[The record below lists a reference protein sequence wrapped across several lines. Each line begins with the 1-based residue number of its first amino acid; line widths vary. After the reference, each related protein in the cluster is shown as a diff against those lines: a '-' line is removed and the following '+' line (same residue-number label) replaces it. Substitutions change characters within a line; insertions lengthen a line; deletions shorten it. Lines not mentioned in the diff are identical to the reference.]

1 MKSLLL
7 TGVLFVPM
15 LLAGCSST
23 PLGPYGYTDNYLE
36 RLDNAAGS
44 AVLPDDA
51 TLSRFID
58 FYSPLD
64 QERIA
69 SSMDQIYAKDLY
81 FNDTLVTLRDRNVLQ
96 KHLLATAE
104 RLSHMSLQPVN
115 VIRDDNQI
123 YLVWVMEARFSLL
136 GRERLSR
143 TIGISQLRFN
153 LNGQV
158 FFHQDFWDSSQGL
171 DQHLPLLGP
180 MTRWLRDH

>member
-1 MKSLLL
+1 
-7 TGVLFVPM
+7 M
-15 LLAGCSST
+15 LLMGCSTT
-23 PLGPYGYTDNYLE
+23 PLGPYGYTDTYLE
-36 RLDNAAGS
+36 RLDTATDSAAESATES
-44 AVLPDDA
+44 AVLPDDD

-58 FYSPLD
+58 FYNPLD
-64 QERIA
+64 RNRITNN
-69 SSMDQIYAKDLY
+69 MDQIYADQLY
-81 FNDTLVTLRDRNVLQ
+81 FNDTLVTLRDRRTLQ
-96 KHLLATAE
+96 EHLLATAE

-115 VIRDDNQI
+115 IIRDDNQI

-153 LNGQV
+153 RNGQV

-171 DQHLPLLGP
+171 DQHLPVLGP

>member
-7 TGVLFVPM
+7 TMVLLVPV
-15 LLAGCSST
+15 LLTGCSST
-23 PLGPYGYTDNYLE
+23 PLGPYGYTDQYLE
-36 RLDNAAGS
+36 RLEADGQV
-44 AVLPDDA
+44 AVLPDDD

-58 FYSPLD
+58 FYNPLD
-64 QERIA
+64 HQRIA
-69 SSMDQIYAKDLY
+69 EGIDQIYASDVY
-81 FNDTLVTLRDRNVLQ
+81 FNDTLVIVRDRETLQ

-104 RLSHMSLQPVN
+104 RLSYMSLEPLN
-115 VIRDDNQI
+115 VVRDGQQV
-123 YLVWVMEARFSLL
+123 YLVWVMEAHFSLL

-153 LNGQV
+153 RDGQV

-171 DQHLPLLGP
+171 DQHLPVLGP

>member
-1 MKSLLL
+1 
-7 TGVLFVPM
+7 M
-15 LLAGCSST
+15 LLMGCSSK
-23 PLGPYGYTDNYLE
+23 PLGPYGYTDHYLE
-36 RLDNAAGS
+36 RSNTTQD
-44 AVLPDDA
+44 AVLPDDQ

-58 FYSPLD
+58 FYNPLD
-64 QERIA
+64 KNRIIRD
-69 SSMDQIYAKDLY
+69 MDQIYAADLY
-81 FNDTLVTLRDRNVLQ
+81 FNDTLVTLRDRKDLQ
-96 KHLLATAE
+96 EHLVATGE

-115 VIRDDNQI
+115 VIRDDDQV

-153 LNGQV
+153 RKGQV

-171 DQHLPLLGP
+171 DQHLPILGP

>member
-1 MKSLLL
+1 MKKIRL
-7 TGVLFVPM
+7 TCILFVP
-15 LLAGCSST
+15 LLLMGCST
-23 PLGPYGYTDNYLE
+23 APLGPYGYTDQYLE
-36 RLDNAAGS
+36 QSDIDRE
-44 AVLPDDA
+44 AVLPDED

-64 QERIA
+64 QNQITD
-69 SSMDQIYAKDLY
+69 SMDKIYADDLY
-81 FNDTLVTLRDRNVLQ
+81 FNDTLVTLRDRHALQ
-96 KHLLATAE
+96 EHLLATVE
-104 RLSHMSLQPVN
+104 RLNYMSLQPVN

-123 YLVWVMEARFSLL
+123 YLVWVMEARFSVL

-153 LNGQV
+153 RNGQV

>member
-1 MKSLLL
+1 MKKILL
-7 TGVLFVPM
+7 TSTLFVP
-15 LLAGCSST
+15 LLLMGCST
-23 PLGPYGYTDNYLE
+23 APLGPYGYTDHYLE
-36 RLDNAAGS
+36 QSHTTQD
-44 AVLPDDA
+44 AVLPDDE

-58 FYSPLD
+58 FYSPLE
-64 QERIA
+64 QNNITN
-69 SSMDQIYAKDLY
+69 SMDRIYADDLY
-81 FNDTLVTLRDRNVLQ
+81 FNDTLVTLRDRHTLQ
-96 KHLLATAE
+96 AHLLATAE

-115 VIRDDNQI
+115 VIRDDNQV
-123 YLVWVMEARFSLL
+123 YLVWIMEANFSLL

-153 LNGQV
+153 RNGQV

>member
-1 MKSLLL
+1 MKKIRL
-7 TGVLFVPM
+7 TCILFVP
-15 LLAGCSST
+15 LLLMGCST
-23 PLGPYGYTDNYLE
+23 APLGPYGYTDQYLE
-36 RLDNAAGS
+36 QSDIDRE
-44 AVLPDDA
+44 AVPPDED

-64 QERIA
+64 QTQITD
-69 SSMDQIYAKDLY
+69 SMDKIYADDLY
-81 FNDTLVTLRDRNVLQ
+81 FNDTLVTLRDRHALQ
-96 KHLLATAE
+96 EHLLATVE
-104 RLSHMSLQPVN
+104 RLNYMSLQPVN

-123 YLVWVMEARFSLL
+123 YLVWVMEARFSVL

-153 LNGQV
+153 RNGQV